1 MTCSILMELEEIAKQ
16 ISTCT
21 KCPLNESRANTV
33 PGEGNPDAELMFIG
47 EGPGRVEDEQGRP
60 FVGPAGK
67 LLEELLG
74 TIDLGRND
82 VYIGNVIKCR
92 PPGNRDPLP
101 DEASACWPYLR
112 EQIKSINP
120 KIIILLGR
128 HAMERFIPNK
138 KISEVRGKPLRRDIQ
153 GIGKLIFYPIFHPAA
168 ALHQERFMEPLKVD
182 FRRIPRVIEKVDEM
196 LSKEEKGEEENPF
209 EDKPEGPEQAKLL

>member
-1 MTCSILMELEEIAKQ
+1 MTLEEIAKQ

-21 KCPLNESRANTV
+21 KCLLNESRMNTV

-47 EGPGRVEDEQGRP
+47 EGPGQVEDKQGRP

-74 TIDLGRND
+74 TIDLKRED

-101 DEASACWPYLR
+101 GEVEACWPYLR

-120 KIIILLGR
+120 KLIILLGR
-128 HAMERFIPNK
+128 HAMEKFIPNK
-138 KISEVRGKPLRRDIQ
+138 KISQVRGKPLRREIQ

-168 ALHQERFMEPLKVD
+168 ALHQERFMEPLKID
-182 FRRIPRVIEKVDEM
+182 FRRIPRVIEKVDE
-196 LSKEEKGEEENPF
+196 LLEKEEAGGEENPF
-209 EDKPEGPEQAKLL
+209 GDKPEGQEQTTLL